1 MHRAPTRRV
10 LAAAAAISLLAALG
24 PGVASASAATTAQVR
39 DGTLFVT
46 GDGAGDKVSLSLDFG
61 NPNILNIDVG
71 EDGTTDFAFDRSTF
85 SAIEVDARGGYDEV
99 RVDQSG
105 GVIAGQAITLNGGAG
120 SDTLIGGSGDEL
132 LLGGAGND
140 FVDGNAGS
148 DVAELGAGNDTFNWD
163 PGDASDIVEG
173 EGGRDT
179 LQFNG
184 SNAAERIDFEADNSR
199 VRMTRDVAAI
209 TMDLNGIETTNLNT
223 LGSADTVT
231 VGDLSGT
238 DLSAV
243 NVNLAAFGGV
253 GDGAADTVVVDGTAG
268 PDNVTLGNASG
279 ALVVGG
285 LSAQTSV
292 TGDESGLDAVDV
304 NTLGGA
310 DTLAL
315 PVGVT
320 AQAAVNFDG
329 GDDQDVLNF
338 TGTPGDDTMAV
349 ARNGAAAAAF
359 TPGGVVVNSDP
370 TVENVSLSGLG
381 GNDQLIGQNGL
392 AAITSLTLNGGSGDD
407 TLEGGDGNDLL
418 LAGPGNDLVDGNI
431 GSDVAL
437 MGTGSDTFE
446 WDPGDGSDTIG
457 GQGGHD
463 TLQFN
468 GSNAPEKIDLSAN
481 GSRLRLFR
489 DVAAITMDA
498 AGIETVNLRLLGSA
512 DTLTVNDLTGTDV
525 TSVGADLAGFDGT
538 GDGAADSVIV
548 NGTNGPDRVHVT
560 SFGSQVSVAG
570 LQPHVQ
576 ISGSEPANDTLLLN
590 TLDGDDSVTVDPGV
604 IGLLNPIVD
613 LGAGE

>member
-85 SAIEVDARGGYDEV
+85 SAIEVDARGGDDEV

>member
-85 SAIEVDARGGYDEV
+85 SAIEVDARGGDDEV
-99 RVDQSG
+99 RIDQNG
-105 GVIAGQAITLNGGAG
+105 GVIAGQPITLNGGAG
-120 SDTLIGGSGDEL
+120 NDTLIGGSGDEL

-184 SNAAERIDFEADNSR
+184 SNAAERIDFEANGSR

-243 NVNLAAFGGV
+243 NINLAAFGGV
-253 GDGAADTVVVDGTAG
+253 GDGAADTVVVNGTAG
-268 PDNVTLGNASG
+268 PDNVTLGNAGG

-310 DTLAL
+310 DTLAQ

-349 ARNGAAAAAF
+349 ARNGTAAAAF

-446 WDPGDGSDTIG
+446 WDPGDGSDTIE

-468 GSNAPEKIDLSAN
+468 GSNAAEKIDLSAN

-548 NGTNGPDRVHVT
+548 NGTNGPDRVHAT
-560 SFGSQVSVAG
+560 SFGSQVSVTG

>member
-85 SAIEVDARGGYDEV
+85 SAIEVDARGGDDEV

-231 VGDLSGT
+231 VGDLRGT